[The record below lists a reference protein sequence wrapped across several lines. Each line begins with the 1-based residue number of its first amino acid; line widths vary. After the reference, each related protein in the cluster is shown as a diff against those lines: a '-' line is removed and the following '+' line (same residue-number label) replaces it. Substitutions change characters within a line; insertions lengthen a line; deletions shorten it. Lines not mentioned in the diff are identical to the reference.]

1 MCKKTLP
8 FFFLYWSWHL
18 INRSRKFSVFFPYF
32 IVRLKSQKSNP
43 FVEISFTFLI
53 THIPSPSHFLID
65 SFFLSMSSAT
75 EKEQVKVNRLEGDLA
90 HSDSS
95 TTHNSIVTQDQTPK
109 TEVDNTNDVE
119 LGHQLTRT
127 STIQSVQKKMT
138 DLLDNPIF
146 SGFLLIL
153 AGVAIAFQAGKIKVF
168 NAIDLFVHISSLS
181 RLQCDAE
188 SIWRKSIFICCIVW
202 GGCSMLSDILCSG
215 CHCWKHTSTKWSCQN
230 CTMVCLDWWYSRCLL
245 CYYQHF
251 DSAKIG
257 CSHCAKVIIP
267 LSLWLKHCYW
277 CILLW

>member
-1 MCKKTLP
+1 MWKGYKIDLDKLSNKCSHGREIYLFLLQDVDMCKKTLA
-8 FFFLYWSWHL
+8 FFFSTDLDIL

-32 IVRLKSQKSNP
+32 TVRLKSQKSNP
-43 FVEISFTFLI
+43 FVEISFTFFFNYSYSQP
-53 THIPSPSHFLID
+53 IPFSYRF
-65 SFFLSMSSAT
+65 FFLSMSSAT

-95 TTHNSIVTQDQTPK
+95 TTHNPIVTQDQTPK

-188 SIWRKSIFICCIVW
+188 SIWRKSVFICCIVW
-202 GGCSMLSDILCSG
+202 GGSSMLSDILCSG
-215 CHCWKHTSTKWSCQN
+215 CHCWKHTSTK
-230 CTMVCLDWWYSRCLL
+230 
-245 CYYQHF
+245 
-251 DSAKIG
+251 
-257 CSHCAKVIIP
+257 
-267 LSLWLKHCYW
+267 
-277 CILLW
+277 